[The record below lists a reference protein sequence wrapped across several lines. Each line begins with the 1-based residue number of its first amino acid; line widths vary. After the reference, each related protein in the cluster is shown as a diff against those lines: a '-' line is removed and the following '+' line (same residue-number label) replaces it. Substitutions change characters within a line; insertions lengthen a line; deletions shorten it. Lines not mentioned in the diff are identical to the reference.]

1 MSSNFTLRDIHQS
14 FQQADRDLH
23 VLRGVNLDIQA
34 GEIVA
39 LLGPSGSGK
48 SCLLHISGLLEKPQS
63 GEVEIAGEQVDQNDE
78 NRRTALRR
86 AHIGFVY
93 QFHNLLPEFTALE
106 NVAMPARIAGQAAGQ
121 ALPAAQELLETLG
134 LSDRL
139 THLPAQLSGGEQ
151 QRVAIARA
159 LINRPAIVL
168 ADEPTGSLDSD
179 TGDKVAD
186 ILVNLARRQGAGVLL
201 ATHDMELAARADRII
216 RLADGQIAP
225 QS

>member
-39 LLGPSGSGK
+39 LLGPVRFWQI
-48 SCLLHISGLLEKPQS
+48 LLAAYLSLLEKPQS

-78 NRRTALRR
+78 NRRTLRR

-121 ALPAAQELLETLG
+121 ALPAAQELLETPG
-134 LSDRL
+134 LSDWL
-139 THLPAQLSGGEQ
+139 THLLAQLSGGEQ

-168 ADEPTGSLDSD
+168 ADEPTGSLDGD

-186 ILVNLARRQGAGVLL
+186 IGQSGAPSGGGGV
-201 ATHDMELAARADRII
+201 AGNA
-216 RLADGQIAP
+216 
-225 QS
+225 